1 MLDYAFKKSRLYIG
15 QGVPEMH
22 VVDLSL
28 FKLITIN
35 KLHVILQ
42 KLLAVKKKS
51 EKIMNALSEVR
62 TLV

>member
-1 MLDYAFKKSRLYIG
+1 MLDYAFKKSRSYIG

-22 VVDLSL
+22 DFDLSL